1 MKRGSL
7 VAAFAVLIVAIAVS
21 LTQKHNVS
29 LQHDRETGLRDAL
42 ASIRQA
48 IVKYHA
54 KHQRNPAS
62 LNDLVT
68 DGELRSIP
76 ADPITSSKTTW
87 KTTVEE
93 SVTVDDFQAGSAK
106 SAPSI
111 VDVHSGTTG
120 SDSSGRPFSDY

>member
-1 MKRGSL
+1 LKRGSL
-7 VAAFAVLIVAIAVS
+7 VATFAVLIVAIAVS

-42 ASIRQA
+42 TSTRQA
-48 IVKYHA
+48 IVKYRA

-76 ADPITSSKTTW
+76 ADPITTSKMTW

-93 SVTVDDFQAGSAK
+93 SVTVDDFLAGSAK

-111 VDVHSGTTG
+111 VDVHSGATG